1 MENKVLNET
10 QHKDE
15 LDLREFFGILWSGR
29 KKIFAITAAFAIVSV
44 IYALSL
50 PNQYKATAILSPAQ
64 SDSSDLS
71 GALGQM
77 GGLASLAGVSLG
89 SSESTEAQI
98 AQEIM
103 QSWSFIENFVS
114 ENNIEIEVYASE
126 GWSRDSNELKIDPEL
141 YDLETKTWLVKNINS
156 GELGKPSSWELYQS
170 FSERLSVSEDIEL
183 GLVTLSIEHYSP
195 YIAKQWLDL
204 YIAAINTHM
213 QERQVSKAT
222 NNMNYLQAQIEKTA
236 IAEMRDIF
244 YKLVEEQVKNKMLA
258 EASPDYALV
267 VISPSMLPEVKSQ
280 PSRAIIC
287 IIGTLFG
294 ILLSMFLVL
303 VIHYAKRSE

>member
-44 IYALSL
+44 IYSLSL

-64 SDSSDLS
+64 SDSADLS

-141 YDLETKTWLVKNINS
+141 YDLETKTWLVKNINT
-156 GELGKPSSWELYQS
+156 GELK
-170 FSERLSVSEDIEL
+170 I
-183 GLVTLSIEHYSP
+183 
-195 YIAKQWLDL
+195 
-204 YIAAINTHM
+204 
-213 QERQVSKAT
+213 
-222 NNMNYLQAQIEKTA
+222 
-236 IAEMRDIF
+236 
-244 YKLVEEQVKNKMLA
+244 
-258 EASPDYALV
+258 V
-267 VISPSMLPEVKSQ
+267 VPKFQ
-280 PSRAIIC
+280 
-287 IIGTLFG
+287 
-294 ILLSMFLVL
+294 
-303 VIHYAKRSE
+303 

>member
-1 MENKVLNET
+1 MPHLIKKTMSKRLETFFNSYSRDEAVQTVSTLVKPQMYKMTIPNGQFLQEQMPEGLRTKWSKLLADVDQNAFILEHIIDAIFKQGDLNE
-10 QHKDE
+10 
-15 LDLREFFGILWSGR
+15 
-29 KKIFAITAAFAIVSV
+29 
-44 IYALSL
+44 Y
-50 PNQYKATAILSPAQ
+50 
-64 SDSSDLS
+64 
-71 GALGQM
+71 
-77 GGLASLAGVSLG
+77 
-89 SSESTEAQI
+89 
-98 AQEIM
+98 
-103 QSWSFIENFVS
+103 
-114 ENNIEIEVYASE
+114 
-126 GWSRDSNELKIDPEL
+126 PEL
-141 YDLETKTWLVKNINS
+141 YDLETKTWLVKNINT

-204 YIAAINTHM
+204 YIAAINKHM

-294 ILLSMFLVL
+294 FLLSMFLVL

>member
-44 IYALSL
+44 IYSLSL

-64 SDSSDLS
+64 SDSADLS

-141 YDLETKTWLVKNINS
+141 YDLETKTWLVKNINT

-204 YIAAINTHM
+204 YIAAINKHM

-294 ILLSMFLVL
+294 FLL
-303 VIHYAKRSE
+303 

>member
-44 IYALSL
+44 IYSLSL

-64 SDSSDLS
+64 SDSADLS

-141 YDLETKTWLVKNINS
+141 YDLETKTWLVKNINT

-204 YIAAINTHM
+204 YIAAINKHM

-280 PSRAIIC
+280 PSRYYLYYWNVIY
-287 IIGTLFG
+287 F
-294 ILLSMFLVL
+294 LLSMFLVL